1 MMIKT
6 GVITSLL
13 ALTFGTL
20 QAQQGSLP
28 PRLVVMLTID
38 QLRSDYQEGFAALY
52 GEKGFKRL
60 LREGRVYAHADIP
73 FGGADRSS
81 AVAAIYSGTTPSLN
95 GIIGN
100 YRMDVGSLQVISC
113 VDDTAFMGNYTNE
126 NSAPTQLLT
135 STLTDE
141 LKIAT
146 EGKGQAFAIAPTRD
160 AAILSA
166 GHAADG
172 AFWLNSETGK
182 WCGTTY
188 YTEFPWWL
196 SQYNDNASPDHRIA
210 TMVWEP
216 TRPAEAYTFLPDW
229 RGIPFKYILE
239 SERQNKYRRLIASP
253 LINDEVN
260 SLAEEL
266 IDKSSI
272 GIDRTPDLL
281 ALTYYAGNY
290 NHRSV
295 QECAMEMQDTY
306 VRLDRSIGDL
316 LDMLDRKVG
325 LQNVLLCVASTG
337 YADPDDPD
345 LGLYRTPGGEFHL
358 NRCATLLNMYLM
370 ATYGE
375 GQYVEAYY
383 NQQIYLNH
391 QLIEQ
396 KSLDLAEIQERSAAF
411 LMQFSGVNEA
421 YSAHRLL
428 LGSWSPRVER
438 IRGSFHRKLS
448 GDLYVDVLPGWPIV
462 EQNPSDNRTVRS
474 TPLTAPLIF
483 WGAGVKAAVVPTPIS
498 ILSIAPTLTGAMR
511 IRAPSAAT
519 ADALSVN

>member
-1 MMIKT
+1 MIKT
-6 GVITSLL
+6 GVITSIL

-20 QAQQGSLP
+20 QAQPGTLP

-38 QLRSDYQEGFAALY
+38 QLRSDYQENFASLY

-60 LREGRVYAHADIP
+60 MREGRVYAHADIP
-73 FGGADRSS
+73 FTGADRSS
-81 AVAAIYSGTTPSLN
+81 TIAAIYSGTTPSLN

-100 YRMDVGSLQVISC
+100 ARMDVGSLQVISC
-113 VDDTAFMGNYTNE
+113 VDDTAFMGNYTTE
-126 NSAPTQLLT
+126 SSAPTQLLT

-146 EGKGQAFAIAPTRD
+146 AGKGMAFAIAPTRD

-166 GHAADG
+166 GHAGDG

-188 YTEFPWWL
+188 YSEFPWWL
-196 SQYNDNASPDHRIA
+196 NQYNDNRSPDHRIA
-210 TMVWEP
+210 TMTWEP
-216 TRPAEAYTFLPDW
+216 AHPATAYTFLPEW
-229 RGIPFKYILE
+229 RNIPFKYAFE
-239 SERQNKYRRLIASP
+239 SERQNKFRRLIASP
-253 LINDEVN
+253 LINDEIN
-260 SLAEEL
+260 RLTEEL
-266 IDKSSI
+266 LDKSSI
-272 GIDRTPDLL
+272 GIDGTPDLL

-316 LDMLDRKVG
+316 LEMLDRKVG
-325 LQNVLLCVASTG
+325 LHNVLLCVASTG
-337 YADPDDPD
+337 YTDPDDPD

-358 NRCATLLNMYLM
+358 NRCATLLNMFLM

-375 GQYVEAYY
+375 GQYVETYY
-383 NQQIYLNH
+383 DQQIYLNH
-391 QLIEQ
+391 TLIENKQ
-396 KSLDLAEIQERSAAF
+396 LDLTEIQEKSAAF

-428 LGSWSPRVER
+428 LGSWSPQVER
-438 IRGSFHRKLS
+438 IRDGFHRKLS
-448 GDLYVDVLPGWPIV
+448 GDLYVDVLPGWTII
-462 EQNPSDNRTVRS
+462 EQNPTDNRTVRY
-474 TPLTAPLIF
+474 TPVTAPLIF
-483 WGAGVKAAVVPTPIS
+483 WGAGVKATTIQTPVN

-511 IRAPSAAT
+511 IRAPSASR
-519 ADALSVN
+519 ADALTVD